1 MRRAFTLIELL
12 ATRKRG
18 FTLIELLVVI
28 SIIALLIAIL
38 LPALGKARESA
49 RIIQCA
55 THVRTMAQQVHIQAS
70 DFNQRIPDWSNYYG
84 QWGGPAEAASV
95 ADSPDRISKVAR
107 DAIVDDY
114 GVARDYFYCP
124 SNSVWNQDANWD
136 LPIPAI
142 GYQSMVAKPKFVY
155 ARYSSGQVPA
165 QFGQAARSVAQWSQ
179 GFNEV
184 PVDMKTFHET
194 LDDEAYY
201 EEVASD
207 LTYAFNGSFVDA
219 TKDGSRANHL
229 DALAANGELL
239 PNDPGGSNVGFI
251 DGSVFWRKVNEM
263 GQEESPNTGR
273 RQVNDSSFSRMYWF

>member
-1 MRRAFTLIELL
+1 MRRA
-12 ATRKRG
+12 

-38 LPALGKARESA
+38 LPALGAARESA
-49 RIIQCA
+49 RRIQCA
-55 THVRTMAQQVHIQAS
+55 SHVRTMAQQVYIQAS
-70 DFNQRIPDWSNYYG
+70 DFNQRIPDWGNYYG
-84 QWGGPAEAASV
+84 QWGGSAEAASV
-95 ADSPDRISKVAR
+95 ADAPDRISQVAR

-136 LPIPAI
+136 LPTPAI

-184 PVDMKTFHET
+184 PVDTKTFHET
-194 LDDEAYY
+194 LDDKAFYD
-201 EEVASD
+201 EVASD
-207 LTYAFNGSFVDA
+207 LTYAFNGSFVDTA
-219 TKDGSRANHL
+219 KEGSRANHL
-229 DALAANGELL
+229 DALTANGELL
-239 PNDPGGSNVGFI
+239 PNAPGGSNVGFI

-263 GQEESPNTGR
+263 GQEDSANTGR
-273 RQVNDSSFSRMYWF
+273 RQINDSSFSRMYWF